1 MAIFNSLKKRL
12 KSKPT
17 LQTQQEVVRG
27 LITAKIYAL
36 LQQANLSKT
45 ELAQRMGI
53 SKPAISG
60 LMSGN
65 RNFTI
70 DKLTEIAYLFNL
82 TPKIDFVPLNARHE
96 ASIVGIT
103 TPIIEVKTKEETTII
118 GSSDTLRIASNN
130 S

>member
-1 MAIFNSLKKRL
+1 LAIFNSLKKRL

-96 ASIVGIT
+96 AAIVGIT